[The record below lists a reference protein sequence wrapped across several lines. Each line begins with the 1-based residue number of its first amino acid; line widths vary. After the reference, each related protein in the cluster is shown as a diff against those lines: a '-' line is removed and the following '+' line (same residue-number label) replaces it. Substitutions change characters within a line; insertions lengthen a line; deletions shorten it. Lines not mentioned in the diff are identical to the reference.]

1 MLYICDSAVL
11 PSLRRGFCQS
21 QRKNEEAEAT
31 NAALMSKTLKHTLT
45 YLTAV
50 GLAGAGSVFAFL
62 LIWAHSDKQ
71 TVILC
76 PDLKGAA
83 GKINYI

>member
-50 GLAGAGSVFAFL
+50 GLAGAGSVFALYF
-62 LIWAHSDKQ
+62 AFGQ
-71 TVILC
+71 TDCNTLS
-76 PDLKGAA
+76 
-83 GKINYI
+83 